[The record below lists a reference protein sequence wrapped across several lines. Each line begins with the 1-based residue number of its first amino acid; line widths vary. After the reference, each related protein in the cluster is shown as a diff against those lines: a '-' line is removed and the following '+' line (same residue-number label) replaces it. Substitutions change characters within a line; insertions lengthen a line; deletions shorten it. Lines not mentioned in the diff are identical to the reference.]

1 MEDAM
6 PRTAMTAAKPQPGR
20 CRPRLKFP
28 CGHLEA
34 EAAVEKRTHASG
46 RAVWVRCRS
55 CNLIALAIAVD
66 TARVASRRS
75 PRRTL
80 A

>member
-1 MEDAM
+1 M
-6 PRTAMTAAKPQPGR
+6 PRTATTAAKPQPSP
-20 CRPRLKFP
+20 RPRLKFP
-28 CGHLEA
+28 CGHLET

-55 CNLIALAIAVD
+55 CNLVALAVAVD
-66 TARVASRRS
+66 AAPVTSRRS
-75 PRRTL
+75 RRPTL